1 MKGVYT
7 TKHPTEIRSY
17 GEGYK
22 NMIEELV
29 CPVDHSRLRS
39 TNEFARFY
47 PMSGNR
53 IETKIY
59 YCHECKKEYVNIDD
73 RRDITDIN
81 YYNKKL
87 YNLCADNMMDAL
99 YKEKNMSVKRTGPI
113 TKSIRIRSI
122 KSQRTTCSSPS
133 YRPPLS
139 PFYTKSVNN
148 ENTVQENVCT
158 NCGEE
163 STFSGTDLC
172 WNCYKE
178 MMASKY
184 E

>member
-1 MKGVYT
+1 
-7 TKHPTEIRSY
+7 
-17 GEGYK
+17 
-22 NMIEELV
+22 MIEELV
-29 CPVDHSRLRS
+29 CPVDHSKLRA

-59 YCHECKKEYVNIDD
+59 YCHKCKREYVIIDD
-73 RRDITDIN
+73 RKDIADIN

-87 YNLCADNMMDAL
+87 YNLCAYNVMEAL
-99 YKEKNMSVKRTGPI
+99 CREKNMSVKKTGPI
-113 TKSIRIRSI
+113 TKNIRIRSI
-122 KSQRTTCSSPS
+122 KPQRTTGSTPS

-139 PFYTKSVNN
+139 KPYYTKSTIN
-148 ENTVQENVCT
+148 ENVERENVCT

-163 STFSGTDLC
+163 STFAGTALC

>member
-1 MKGVYT
+1 MKGAYT

-59 YCHECKKEYVNIDD
+59 YCHECKKEYVIIDD